1 MVDLMVEGKSM
12 TNIRVILA
20 EDHPVIRSHIRRTL
34 QRTQDIVV
42 IGEASDGNEMV
53 EMACDMEPD
62 IVLMDIEMPGLNGI
76 EAANKLHEEGMH
88 MPVLV
93 ISSHNDMHLIL
104 SLFKL
109 GIAGYIIKED
119 APTEIVPAVRAIA
132 EDHSAWISHEIVNSI
147 PAPVKEELIELDAN
161 LAQLFSPNQTSLV
174 QNTDK

>member
-1 MVDLMVEGKSM
+1 M

-34 QRTQDIVV
+34 QRTKDIVV

-53 EMACDMEPD
+53 EMASDMEPD
-62 IVLMDIEMPGLNGI
+62 VVLLDIEMPGLNGI

-93 ISSHNDMHLIL
+93 ISSHNDVHLIL

-119 APTEIVPAVRAIA
+119 APTEIIPAVRAVA
-132 EDHSAWISHEIVNSI
+132 DGHSAWISHEVVNSI
-147 PAPVKEELIELDAN
+147 PAPIKEELIELDQN
-161 LAQLFSPNQTSLV
+161 LVQLFSQDETSQV
-174 QNTDK
+174 